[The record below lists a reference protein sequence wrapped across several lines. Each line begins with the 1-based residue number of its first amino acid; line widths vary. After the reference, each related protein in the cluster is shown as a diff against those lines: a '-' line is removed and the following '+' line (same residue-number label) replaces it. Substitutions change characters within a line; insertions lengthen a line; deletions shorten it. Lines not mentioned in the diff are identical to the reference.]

1 MRAAFI
7 VFAGICSAA
16 ALDPQAQALLDRISA
31 NDMKGNLSF
40 LSSDLLEGRDT
51 PSRGLDL
58 ASEFIAAQFRRA
70 GLEPAFQN
78 AEFEL
83 ITPESAGF
91 TLSVNGT
98 AITEKVTIQ
107 NSAAVEIKDA
117 PVVVVN
123 SAKPPTLAGKV
134 AVLAIPDMGAQA
146 GRENMAT
153 YQRWLA
159 ATSAQH
165 PLAIIQYNEGTP
177 RGGRGGRG
185 GARPRLV
192 EVEVANR
199 SPAVVTIADPGA
211 AKLFEHKATVSIHA
225 AAPAIKPAHL
235 RNVTA
240 ILRGSDPELSKTY
253 ILVTAHYDHIGMK
266 LDGDG
271 DRIYNGANDDGSGT
285 VSVIELANAFGQM
298 NPRPK
303 RSILFMTFFG
313 EEKGLLGSQYYGSHP
328 LVPLKDTIAQINLE
342 QVGRTDDNEGPQVG
356 TATFT
361 GFTFSNIPSAFE
373 AAGKE
378 LGIKV
383 YNNEKN
389 GDSYFARSDNQSLA
403 DSGIPAHT
411 LCVAFDYPDYHG
423 LGDEWPKV
431 DYDNMAKIDR
441 MVALGVLN
449 MANDSKPPHWNESNP
464 KTERYVAAWK
474 ALHK

>member
-1 MRAAFI
+1 VRLTLLLLI
-7 VFAGICSAA
+7 GICSAA
-16 ALDPQAQALLDRISA
+16 TLDPTAQALVDRISA

-58 ASEFIAAQFRRA
+58 AGEFIAAQFRRA

-78 AEFEL
+78 AEFEQL
-83 ITPESAGF
+83 TPDPTGF
-91 TLSVNGT
+91 SLTVNGT
-98 AITEKVTIQ
+98 AVTEKITIQ
-107 NSAAVEIKDA
+107 NSAAVDIQDA
-117 PVVVVN
+117 PAVVID
-123 SAKPPTLAGKV
+123 SAKPPALAGKV
-134 AVLAIPDMGAQA
+134 AILAIPDMGAQA

-159 ATSAQH
+159 AATAQH
-165 PLAIIQYNEGTP
+165 PLAIIQYNEGNA
-177 RGGRGGRG
+177 RGRGGA
-185 GARPRLV
+185 ARPRLV
-192 EVEVANR
+192 EVEAAQKA
-199 SPAVVTIADPGA
+199 PPVVTIADKSA
-211 AKLFEHKATVSIHA
+211 AKLFDYKATVSIHA
-225 AAPAIKPAHL
+225 AAPNVKLAHL

-240 ILRGSDPELSKTY
+240 ILKGSDPELSKTY
-253 ILVTAHYDHIGMK
+253 ILITAHYDHIGIK
-266 LDGDG
+266 PDGDG

-313 EEKGLLGSQYYGSHP
+313 EEKGLLGSRYYGSHP

-378 LGIKV
+378 LGVKV
-383 YNNEKN
+383 YSNEKN

-431 DYDNMAKIDR
+431 DYENMAKIDR
-441 MVALGVLN
+441 MVALGVLKL
-449 MANDSKPPHWNESNP
+449 ANDDKAPHWNESNP
-464 KTERYVAAWK
+464 KTEKYVAAWK